1 MGKKKI
7 HLKIS
12 SLVLLYTAAVSTFS
26 STWFEVRKEKNIFH
40 ADLCSSQMIAMNL
53 TWAQEKQWLSPLAL
67 FIFCSNAEPL
77 SHLVWGKVS
86 SAQSC
91 PSSSAQSSCS
101 ACQTWGLF
109 YRESS
114 RVGSKKPCHRFL
126 RLPVAS
132 LPRVLAFLSLF
143 PKHRWSCVVK
153 WLMESIMLMW

>member
-1 MGKKKI
+1 MGKKNPSENFQPCTTLHSSCE
-7 HLKIS
+7 HLLLHMIWGKKGKEHFPCR
-12 SLVLLYTAAVSTFS
+12 SLQFTNDSN
-26 STWFEVRKEKNIFH
+26 EP
-40 ADLCSSQMIAMNL
+40 DLGTGKTMAF
-53 TWAQEKQWLSPLAL
+53 PPVL

-91 PSSSAQSSCS
+91 PSSSAQSSCR

-114 RVGSKKPCHRFL
+114 RVGSKKACHQFL

-132 LPRVLAFLSLF
+132 LPCVLAFLSLF